1 MEFPVA
7 HRLEKLPPYLFAD
20 LRRKMAA
27 MREKGLKVIT
37 LGIGDPDQPTPD
49 AVVKELIRAIDDPE
63 DRNRH
68 RYGCDVPVEQFSE
81 EARFFYKRRF
91 GVDLKADQVV
101 TTTGSKDAIVQF
113 CLGVLNPGDTAIA
126 PSPGYPTYNI
136 GHVFTSSATF
146 YTPLLRQ
153 NSFLVDFDSIPREV
167 CRLAK
172 ILWIN
177 YPNNPTT
184 ATASLD
190 FFERAVE
197 FGRKHNI
204 LICHDA
210 AYTENTYD
218 GYVSPS
224 ILQVPGADEVAVE
237 FFSLSKA
244 FNMTGWRAGM
254 VAGNTS
260 AVKALNTVKENAD
273 NGSLRAIQFSAAKA
287 LAMAETLLPAVN
299 EVYRKRRDFVVD
311 TLNRHGWDIEKPKGT
326 IYIWAK
332 VPEKYN
338 GSSAAFATELLEKTG
353 VAVTPGLG
361 YGQWGEGFFRISL
374 TYPDATLEEALGRII
389 ELKV

>member
-1 MEFPVA
+1 
-7 HRLEKLPPYLFAD
+7 
-20 LRRKMAA
+20 
-27 MREKGLKVIT
+27 
-37 LGIGDPDQPTPD
+37 
-49 AVVKELIRAIDDPE
+49 
-63 DRNRH
+63 
-68 RYGCDVPVEQFSE
+68 
-81 EARFFYKRRF
+81 
-91 GVDLKADQVV
+91 
-101 TTTGSKDAIVQF
+101 
-113 CLGVLNPGDTAIA
+113 
-126 PSPGYPTYNI
+126 
-136 GHVFTSSATF
+136 
-146 YTPLLRQ
+146 
-153 NSFLVDFDSIPREV
+153 
-167 CRLAK
+167 
-172 ILWIN
+172 
-177 YPNNPTT
+177 
-184 ATASLD
+184 
-190 FFERAVE
+190 
-197 FGRKHNI
+197 
-204 LICHDA
+204 
-210 AYTENTYD
+210 
-218 GYVSPS
+218 
-224 ILQVPGADEVAVE
+224 
-237 FFSLSKA
+237 
-244 FNMTGWRAGM
+244 M